1 VGQVPTSR
9 VFVVDDEHL
18 IVSTL
23 AAILNM
29 SGFSARAFSGPLEAL
44 AAARSDV
51 PFSGIELA
59 IQMKAR
65 YPRCKILLC
74 SAQAHTADLLK
85 DVRHRGHHFRLLVK
99 PIFPTEMLW
108 EIDKTEDEPISQPKG
123 GSAPSTMSQI
133 NLFWPLKTT
142 ERSQPAV
149 RN

>member
-1 VGQVPTSR
+1 
-9 VFVVDDEHL
+9 
-18 IVSTL
+18 
-23 AAILNM
+23 
-29 SGFSARAFSGPLEAL
+29 
-44 AAARSDV
+44 
-51 PFSGIELA
+51 
-59 IQMKAR
+59 
-65 YPRCKILLC
+65 
-74 SAQAHTADLLK
+74 LLK

-142 ERSQPAV
+142 ETSQPAV